1 MVSFSCEACGDVLTK
16 KKLDPHRSRCRG
28 ATFTCIDCMVHFP
41 GTEYRAHSSCMTEE
55 QKYQG
60 SLYKPKRQKS
70 NNAEPSG
77 RSNTDMAHRAYV
89 EDVTEEFEDY
99 RQYQVYED
107 SEAANFPPEAP
118 TPPPAAVD
126 DPNVNVFDFLVDHTP
141 NVSNVNLQYFNNPM
155 EPPSGGR
162 QLVRFDQEIDNYVD
176 PTGYMVDDEEMGQY
190 GAGAPHT
197 NQFQTPA
204 PKSQRKKTKDGSSE
218 TKKDKKRKRLHIETH
233 IETPA
238 PLAIEAPPGDEMMTD
253 APPVLHSGLTGGL
266 NRLMRPP
273 QFPPSPDYSG
283 GDGGDKSPA
292 SPIKKTKHSKSS
304 KPSKHSKS
312 ARPDSLGGGL
322 KAFISG
328 SSKSKISKKRK
339 HSTDKEKKEKKS
351 RHHRSSSEK
360 APKLIEYRSKSGDEK
375 EGESGQMILYKPRS
389 DLFLSFCNKGPE
401 SDRGCSVNK
410 ALKRYH
416 RERSESGTSLG
427 KVTEEKELWRSLRMR
442 RNERGEIVLF
452 SIDA

>member
-1 MVSFSCEACGDVLTK
+1 
-16 KKLDPHRSRCRG
+16 
-28 ATFTCIDCMVHFP
+28 MVHFP
-41 GTEYRAHSSCMTEE
+41 GTEYRAHSSCITED

-60 SLYKPKRQKS
+60 ALYKPKRQKS
-70 NNAEPSG
+70 NGGEPSG
-77 RSNTDMAHRAYV
+77 KFGNMAHHAYV
-89 EDVTEEFEDY
+89 EDYAEEYDDY
-99 RQYQVYED
+99 LQYQIHDDED
-107 SEAANFPPEAP
+107 GNTMVNLPPEAP

-141 NVSNVNLQYFNNPM
+141 NVSNVNLQYFSNPM

-162 QLVRFDQEIDNYVD
+162 QLVRFEEDADDYVD
-176 PTGYMVDDEEMGQY
+176 PTGYMVDDEGMIQY
-190 GAGAPHT
+190 GLGAVPAEYA
-197 NQFQTPA
+197 TPA
-204 PKSQRKKTKDGSSE
+204 PKSQRKKTRDSE
-218 TKKDKKRKRLHIETH
+218 MKKDKKRKRLHIET
-233 IETPA
+233 PG
-238 PLAIEAPPGDEMMTD
+238 PLALEAPHGDEVMTD

-283 GDGGDKSPA
+283 GDGGEISPA

-304 KPSKHSKS
+304 KLSKPIKPKS
-312 ARPDSLGGGL
+312 GRPDTLSGGF
-322 KAFISG
+322 KAFMSG
-328 SSKSKISKKRK
+328 SAKSKVSKKRK
-339 HSTDKEKKEKKS
+339 HTSDKEKKEKKS

-360 APKLIEYRSKSGDEK
+360 APKLIEYKSKSGDEK

-389 DLFLSFCNKGPE
+389 DLFLSLCNKGPE
-401 SDRGCSVNK
+401 SERGCSVNK

-427 KVTEEKELWRSLRMR
+427 KATEEKELWRSLRMR

-452 SIDA
+452 SIDVEE

>member
-1 MVSFSCEACGDVLTK
+1 
-16 KKLDPHRSRCRG
+16 
-28 ATFTCIDCMVHFP
+28 
-41 GTEYRAHSSCMTEE
+41 
-55 QKYQG
+55 
-60 SLYKPKRQKS
+60 
-70 NNAEPSG
+70 
-77 RSNTDMAHRAYV
+77 MAHNAYV

-107 SEAANFPPEAP
+107 NEAASFPPEAP

-141 NVSNVNLQYFNNPM
+141 NVSNVNLQYFSNPM

-176 PTGYMVDDEEMGQY
+176 PTGYMVDDEEMGHY
-190 GAGAPHT
+190 GAAAPHT

-204 PKSQRKKTKDGSSE
+204 PKSQRKKTRDSSE
-218 TKKDKKRKRLHIETH
+218 MKKDKKRKRLHIETH

-312 ARPDSLGGGL
+312 VRPESHGGGL

-328 SSKSKISKKRK
+328 TSKSKISKKRK

-375 EGESGQMILYKPRS
+375 DGESGQMILYKPRS

-452 SIDA
+452 SIDVDA